1 MNIELL
7 KTVANEK
14 LTILTLEKLPENAKL
29 ALKMRLDAI
38 LSNYSKT
45 FLLDQLYQYLR
56 MVYALYDAKQ
66 ITQEQFERLLI
77 DYDTIKAIF
86 D

>member
-1 MNIELL
+1 MDIELL
-7 KTVANEK
+7 KTTASEK
-14 LTILTLEKLPENAKL
+14 LAILTLEKLPEDTKL
-29 ALKMRLDAI
+29 ILKMRLDAI
-38 LSNYSKT
+38 ISNYSTT

-56 MVYALYDAKQ
+56 MIHALYDSGQ
-66 ITQEQFERLLI
+66 INEEQFKRLMI